1 MHIQHIQGCRKNGK
15 KVGIF
20 VFTYCLT
27 NSYDEKKTYSDY
39 EFNGDLEEMRD
50 LSQQYKQ
57 LEESKVQKRDRIRD
71 EYNEL
76 SMSIYEKE
84 KNNGIKY

>member
-1 MHIQHIQGCRKNGK
+1 
-15 KVGIF
+15 
-20 VFTYCLT
+20 
-27 NSYDEKKTYSDY
+27 
-39 EFNGDLEEMRD
+39 MRD